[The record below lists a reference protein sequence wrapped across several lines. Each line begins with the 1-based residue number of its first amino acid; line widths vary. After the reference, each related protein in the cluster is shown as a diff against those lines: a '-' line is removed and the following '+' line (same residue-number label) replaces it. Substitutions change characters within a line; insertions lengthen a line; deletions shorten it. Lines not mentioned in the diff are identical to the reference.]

1 MFVFTHTTH
10 VLNNKKSV
18 FNHMTF
24 MFNHITFMF
33 NHITLMFNHITIM
46 FNHITFMFNHITFKT
61 GTSAQVSIRMY
72 DMYIGRFN
80 VLVNNTKSNNKNNT
94 IIYNVCLE
102 FPKEVLN

>member
-33 NHITLMFNHITIM
+33 NHITFETW
-46 FNHITFMFNHITFKT
+46 
-61 GTSAQVSIRMY
+61 TSAHVSIRMY

>member
-1 MFVFTHTTH
+1 
-10 VLNNKKSV
+10 
-18 FNHMTF
+18 MTF

-33 NHITLMFNHITIM
+33 HHITLMFNHITFMFYHITLMFNHITIM
-46 FNHITFMFNHITFKT
+46 FNHITFMFNHITFET
-61 GTSAQVSIRMY
+61 WISAQVSIRMY

-80 VLVNNTKSNNKNNT
+80 VLVDNTKSNNKNNT

>member
-1 MFVFTHTTH
+1 M
-10 VLNNKKSV
+10 
-18 FNHMTF
+18 FNHITI

-33 NHITLMFNHITIM
+33 NHITLMFNHIT
-46 FNHITFMFNHITFKT
+46 FMFNHITFET
-61 GTSAQVSIRMY
+61 WTSANVSIRMY